1 MGQWELIPCV
11 SSGVW
16 EKDLKINTIDKLEME
31 EGNANSFVC
40 VNLCAGLLVS
50 YLILRGGLR
59 LREIGELV

>member
-1 MGQWELIPCV
+1 
-11 SSGVW
+11 
-16 EKDLKINTIDKLEME
+16 ME

-59 LREIGELV
+59 LREIRELV